1 MIPALIFMISIFV
14 IIFLLI
20 WLIAM
25 EIKDWKKDKQRQ
37 EEILKMLEMWEE
49 EEIRVREFMEL
60 SLNDHRRNSG
70 LDPL

>member
-25 EIKDWKKDKQRQ
+25 EIKDWKKRKKRQ

-49 EEIRVREFMEL
+49 EEICVREFMKL
-60 SLNDHRRNSG
+60 SINDHRRNAG